1 MSGLLPSDRD
11 AEREARPPRVLWL
24 DDDDAEQLISSL
36 SSENARSILTELYER
51 DATASELSDA
61 VDTSLQ
67 NVRHHLG
74 NLQDAGLVEIV
85 GTEYSVKGREMNVYA
100 PADGPLVVCAGQED
114 DRASVLDSLRKF
126 VGVAALLAVGTLLV
140 QWLFGA
146 ATTVTDLGGPGT
158 APRVGDSVGNGV
170 APVLGQLSP
179 GLAFLAGGVIVLAA
193 VLAWEAVER

>member
-11 AEREARPPRVLWL
+11 TERETRTPRVLWL

-36 SSENARSILTELYER
+36 SSETARSILTELYER
-51 DATASELSDA
+51 DATASELSEA

-74 NLQDAGLVEIV
+74 NLQDAGLVDIV

-100 PADGPLVVCAGQED
+100 PVDSPLVVCAGQED

-126 VGVAALLAVGTLLV
+126 VGVAAILAVGAVLV

-146 ATTVTDLGGPGT
+146 AVTVSDVGGPGT
-158 APRVGDSVGNGV
+158 APRVGDSVADGV
-170 APVLGQLSP
+170 APLLGTLPP
-179 GLAFLAGGVIVLAA
+179 GVAFLAGGALVLAV
-193 VLAWEAVER
+193 VLALEGFQR